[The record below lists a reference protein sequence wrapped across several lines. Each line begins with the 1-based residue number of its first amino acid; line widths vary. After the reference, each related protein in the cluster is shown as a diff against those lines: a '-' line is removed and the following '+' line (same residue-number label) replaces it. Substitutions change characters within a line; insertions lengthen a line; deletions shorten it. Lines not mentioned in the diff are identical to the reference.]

1 MNFSEIFD
9 SKLRQWEISGKSL
22 AEASGRSQTNISQ
35 IRKGVV
41 SPSIADFQEL
51 IKICDGLRPGFA
63 ADYYAALSPDTFSPE
78 QLVKRLDSSQLA
90 SLMHALGERI
100 RDFGRDS
107 RFLKAS

>member
-1 MNFSEIFD
+1 MNFAEVFKNKMD
-9 SKLRQWEISGKSL
+9 SWGISGKEL
-22 AEASGRSQTNISQ
+22 AAASGRSTTGISQ

-41 SPSIADFQEL
+41 SPSIADFQQL
-51 IKICDGLRPGFA
+51 IQICDGLRPGFA

-100 RDFGRDS
+100 RDFRHDS